1 MSSGSELNTEGLSNH
16 ELASQVFSKYTG
28 KSTTSNNNKRKSQN
42 LPKDDDEYIK
52 KRQRNNVAVKKSREK
67 AKNRIQETQVRVE
80 QLSKENE
87 ELQTKVN
94 LLSKELNVLRALF
107 TNGGFTLP
115 SELQYVNGSGSPP
128 PPPPS
133 EIVPPSMS
141 YGHSRLAPDDLP
153 PPQSL
158 AKSPL
163 HSSYEAEKAIYHSLD
178 DVKSSSKIPPLRPM
192 PRNPSST
199 SLSSSHSMSSGHSPL
214 GYSKRMYSL
223 PPKQEYSPP
232 PSSSIKDSKAAG
244 PPLLIQPGSQSISNN
259 FLPQYSKG
267 DTRHPSVIRSTT
279 DITTPS
285 HPSTTN
291 MLGKFCIIKDPQDNI
306 KVVPIN
312 S

>member
-1 MSSGSELNTEGLSNH
+1 MSSGSELNTEGLSKH
-16 ELASQVFSKYTG
+16 ELASQVISKYTG
-28 KSTTSNNNKRKSQN
+28 KSTTTNNNKRKAQN

-115 SELQYVNGSGSPP
+115 SELQYVNGNSSPP
-128 PPPPS
+128 PPPPADL
-133 EIVPPSMS
+133 VPPSMS
-141 YGHSRLAPDDLP
+141 YSHSRLAPDDLP
-153 PPQSL
+153 QSL
-158 AKSPL
+158 TKSPL
-163 HSSYEAEKAIYHSLD
+163 HSSYESEKSIYHSMD
-178 DVKSSSKIPPLRPM
+178 DIKSSSKIPPLRPM

-214 GYSKRMYSL
+214 GYSKRLYNL

-232 PSSSIKDSKAAG
+232 PSSKDSKGAG
-244 PPLLIQPGSQSISNN
+244 PPLLIQPQSASNN
-259 FLPQYSKG
+259 LYPPFSKG

-285 HPSTTN
+285 HQSTTN
-291 MLGKFCIIKDPQDNI
+291 MLGKFCIIKATQDDI

>member
-1 MSSGSELNTEGLSNH
+1 MMSSGSELNTEGLSNH
-16 ELASQVFSKYTG
+16 ELASQVISKYTG
-28 KSTTSNNNKRKSQN
+28 KSNTANNNKRKAQN
-42 LPKDDDEYIK
+42 LPKDDNEYMQ

-115 SELQYVNGSGSPP
+115 SELQYVNGNSSPP
-128 PPPPS
+128 PPPPVDL
-133 EIVPPSMS
+133 VPPSMS
-141 YGHSRLAPDDLP
+141 YSHSRLSPDDLP
-153 PPQSL
+153 QPL
-158 AKSPL
+158 TKSPL
-163 HSSYEAEKAIYHSLD
+163 HSSYESEKSIYHSMND
-178 DVKSSSKIPPLRPM
+178 MKSSSKIPPLRPM
-192 PRNPSST
+192 PRNPGST
-199 SLSSSHSMSSGHSPL
+199 TLSSSHMSSGHSPL
-214 GYSKRMYSL
+214 GYNSKRLYL
-223 PPKQEYSPP
+223 PSKQEYSPP
-232 PSSSIKDSKAAG
+232 PSSKDLKGAG
-244 PPLLIQPGSQSISNN
+244 PPLLIQPQSVSNN
-259 FLPQYSKG
+259 MYTPFSKG

-285 HPSTTN
+285 HQSTTN